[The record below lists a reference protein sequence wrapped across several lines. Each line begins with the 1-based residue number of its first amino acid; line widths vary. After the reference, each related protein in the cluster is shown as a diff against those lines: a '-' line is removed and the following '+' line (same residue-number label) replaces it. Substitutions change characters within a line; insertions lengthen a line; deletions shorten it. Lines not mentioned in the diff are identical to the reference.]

1 MNVLIF
7 WSENFFPFLG
17 FIASEKKPLKTVWQI
32 LSNIENYFSQHPSVH
47 SEFQQEFLKQR
58 GKECALQ
65 TSTQGV
71 SMALYAMLRES
82 DEVHVEA
89 GIVRNLRFYV
99 NEHYIQSYCC
109 FFSLTNLAIATRLQA
124 VTSYPTWNLKQI
136 SIGDKAQ

>member
-7 WSENFFPFLG
+7 WSENFFPFSG

-32 LSNIENYFSQHPSVH
+32 LSNIENYFSQHPTVH

-71 SMALYAMLRES
+71 SIALYAMLRES

-89 GIVRNLRFYV
+89 GIVEIFVFMWTSIIFN
-99 NEHYIQSYCC
+99 HTAA
-109 FFSLTNLAIATRLQA
+109 FFRLQ
-124 VTSYPTWNLKQI
+124 I
-136 SIGDKAQ
+136 